1 MTRLFLSYIVRFLLI
16 LAAKTLIFQLEDV
29 CFRLSEEI
37 DGKEERT
44 LIMSRVSGICVKFSY
59 ASDEQFLVNLSID
72 RLQFSFKPECDK
84 HHNNMEFFA
93 TKVTGCY
100 KFPGKTD
107 LTNAI
112 FRSSAK
118 VEVDHL
124 SGSFKDSAF
133 IEFIQF
139 PQKSL
144 MIKQLRRAL
153 GFQFNPA
160 EHLIKF
166 KSELLA
172 NDIIKVVI

>member
-1 MTRLFLSYIVRFLLI
+1 MSRLFLSYIVRFVLI
-16 LAAKTLIFQLEDV
+16 LAAKTLIFQLDDV
-29 CFRLSEEI
+29 LFQVTEEI
-37 DGKEERT
+37 DGKEERP
-44 LIMSRVSGICVKFSY
+44 LIMSRVSGVCVKFSY
-59 ASDEQFLVNLSID
+59 ASDEQFLANLTVD
-72 RLQFSFKPECDK
+72 RLQFTFKPECEK

-93 TKVTGCY
+93 TKLSGCY
-100 KFPGKTD
+100 RFPGKTD

-118 VEVDHL
+118 FEIEHL
-124 SGSFKDSAF
+124 SGNFKDAAF

-144 MIKQLRRAL
+144 LIKQLRRAL
-153 GFQFNPA
+153 GFQHNPA

-172 NDIIKVVI
+172 NDIIKVVV